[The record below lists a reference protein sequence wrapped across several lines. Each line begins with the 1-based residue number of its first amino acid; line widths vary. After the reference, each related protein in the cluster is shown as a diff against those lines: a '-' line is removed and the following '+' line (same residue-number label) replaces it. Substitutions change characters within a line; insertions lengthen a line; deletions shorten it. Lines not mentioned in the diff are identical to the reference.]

1 MVDRKISQLVSLS
14 PVGTSDLVP
23 VVDSISGETRHV
35 TVDDLRGI
43 IPTIVSEEV
52 PADSGDHINFT
63 IAHTPT
69 TGSFRLFRGGARQQ
83 SGGDYTLTGTA
94 LVLTSALADGEI
106 LLADYS
112 H

>member
-1 MVDRKISQLVSLS
+1 MADRKISQLVSLS

-35 TVDDLRGI
+35 TVDELRNGVVL
-43 IPTIVSEEV
+43 VSEELPV
-52 PADSGDHINFT
+52 DSGDHINFT
-63 IAHTPT
+63 IAHTPA

-83 SGGDYTLTGTA
+83 NIGDYALTGIA

>member
-1 MVDRKISQLVSLS
+1 MDRKISQLDPLS

-35 TVDDLRGI
+35 TIDDLRGSV
-43 IPTIVSEEV
+43 VSEEV
-52 PADSGDHINFT
+52 PLDSGDHINFT

-83 SGGDYTLTGTA
+83 SIGDYLLTGAA
-94 LVLTSALADGEI
+94 LVLSVALADGEV

>member
-1 MVDRKISQLVSLS
+1 MDRKISQLVSLS

-35 TVDDLRGI
+35 TVDDLRSGVVS
-43 IPTIVSEEV
+43 VSEEL
-52 PADSGDHINFT
+52 PLDSGDHINFT

-69 TGSFRLFRGGARQQ
+69 AGSFRLFRGGARQQ
-83 SGGDYTLTGTA
+83 STSDYVLTGAA
-94 LVLTSALADGEI
+94 LSLSVALADGEV

>member
-1 MVDRKISQLVSLS
+1 MTDRKISQLVSLS

-35 TVDDLRGI
+35 TVDDLRNSVVL
-43 IPTIVSEEV
+43 VSEEV
-52 PADSGDHINFT
+52 PTDSGDHINFT
-63 IAHTPT
+63 LAHTPT

-83 SGGDYTLTGTA
+83 SVGDYTLTGAA
-94 LVLTSALADGEI
+94 LALSVALADGEI
-106 LLADYS
+106 LLVDYS